1 MIELRKQLADKED
14 FIKELKKCINHE
26 SLQFSPEVPL
36 HEESQDTVDLSVNKE
51 VWLVHA
57 NVCYI

>member
-1 MIELRKQLADKED
+1 MADKED